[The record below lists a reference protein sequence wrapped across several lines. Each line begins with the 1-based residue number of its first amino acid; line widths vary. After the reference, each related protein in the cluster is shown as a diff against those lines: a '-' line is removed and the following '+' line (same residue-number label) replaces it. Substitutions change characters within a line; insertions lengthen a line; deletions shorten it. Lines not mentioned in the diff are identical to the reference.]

1 MKYFVGQWLIA
12 TKKAVDN
19 APSAR
24 TLGKAYQI
32 VSINTAGVKVESNIG
47 AGTFKESRVDE
58 LFIVK
63 SLELWT

>member
-12 TKKAVDN
+12 TQKAVNN

-32 VSINTAGVKVESNIG
+32 ESIKGDSIKVKSEIG
-47 AGTFKESRVDE
+47 ASIFKEFRIDE
-58 LFIVK
+58 LFTTK
-63 SLELWT
+63 ANELWI

>member
-12 TKKAVDN
+12 TQKAVNN

-32 VSINTAGVKVESNIG
+32 ESITTAGVKVKSNVG
-47 AGTFKESRVDE
+47 AGTFKESRIDQ
-58 LFIVK
+58 LFITK
-63 SLELWT
+63 ANELWI